1 MWIQACRGDFSPSID
16 RVCARDNP
24 DPGWRATAKNG
35 QRNIHSRSRLSDGTG
50 DVEQV
55 GLGASQG
62 AEQITASDLL
72 GMQAISLGLL
82 SQVRPLTRRARHGI

>member
-1 MWIQACRGDFSPSID
+1 MWIKHAVATFRPRSIGSVLGTTPTRGGEPL
-16 RVCARDNP
+16 
-24 DPGWRATAKNG
+24 
-35 QRNIHSRSRLSDGTG
+35 QRMGKETSTVRSRLSDGTG